1 LYQTLE
7 ENKILMAN
15 EPKLEEQALS
25 KALEIGISS
34 QLDEAEKINVD
45 IDTDLLK
52 IVQGQVDGVSVT
64 GEGLVMQKDIRVQ
77 ELQLQTD
84 KVDINPL
91 SALFGEIKLNSA
103 VNAAARIVLKEADIN
118 RALSSEYVRSKMP
131 KFDLNVD
138 RQIVSLELQKIEMF
152 LPGEGL
158 LKCKGTVLLHEM
170 GNIRQVSFTALIR
183 PRTQDCPTMFQ
194 GFVCTN
200 GDGFSLDLIAA
211 FMKKI
216 KEMLHSPYFELEDMA
231 LRVTEMQVG
240 EGELTLLADAHV
252 RQIPSV

>member
-1 LYQTLE
+1 MPDE
-7 ENKILMAN
+7 RR
-15 EPKLEEQALS
+15 LEEQALS
-25 KALEIGISS
+25 KAVEIGVSS
-34 QLDEAEKINVD
+34 QLDEAEKINVH
-45 IDTDLLK
+45 INTDLLK

-64 GEGLVMQKDIRVQ
+64 GEGLVIQKDIRVQ

-84 KVDINPL
+84 KVHINPL

-138 RQIVSLELQKIEMF
+138 GKIVCFEPQQIEMF
-152 LPGEGL
+152 LPGDGL
-158 LKCKGTVLLHEM
+158 VKCNVTVMLHEM
-170 GNIRQVSFTALIR
+170 GNIRQVSFRVLIR
-183 PRTQDCPTMFQ
+183 PHTQHHPTMLQ
-194 GFVCTN
+194 GFTCTD

-216 KEMLHSPYFELEDMA
+216 KELLQSPYLELEDMA
-231 LRVTEMQVG
+231 LRVREMHVG

-252 RQIPSV
+252 RQIPSLET